1 MTVVEEN
8 PVNDLFANASTLLSC
23 LVTLAMLAP
32 AALADEPAAVARD
45 RAAYVGTW
53 RAVTIEADGN
63 PQPARERNIVV
74 VNREDG
80 SWTMTIDGREASSG
94 TSRLDPLAT
103 PPEIDIEITAG
114 DGAGSKILGIY
125 ELGADRRRLCFRG
138 AAEWRPRDFATA
150 QGSKAV
156 LVTFERE

>member
-1 MTVVEEN
+1 MR
-8 PVNDLFANASTLLSC
+8 ALSSPLC
-23 LVTLAMLAP
+23 FLTLAALAP
-32 AALADEPAAVARD
+32 AAPADQPSPVARD

-63 PQPARERNIVV
+63 AQPARERNIVV
-74 VNREDG
+74 VNRADG
-80 SWTMTIDGREASSG
+80 TWTMTIDGREASSG
-94 TSRLDPLAT
+94 TSTLEPLAT

-114 DGAGSKILGIY
+114 DGAGSKLLGIY
-125 ELGADRRRLCFRG
+125 ELEPKQRRLCFRG
-138 AAEWRPRDFATA
+138 AAEWRPREFATT

>member
-1 MTVVEEN
+1 MLRHQDVILLVAVCCIGG
-8 PVNDLFANASTLLSC
+8 PCASGLHAEDPT
-23 LVTLAMLAP
+23 
-32 AALADEPAAVARD
+32 ARD

-63 PQPARERNIVV
+63 AQPARDRNIVV
-74 VNREDG
+74 ENRADG
-80 SWTMTIDGREASSG
+80 TWTMTIDGREASSG
-94 TSRLDPLAT
+94 TSTIDPLTT

-114 DGAGSKILGIY
+114 DGAGSKLLGVY
-125 ELGADRRRLCFRG
+125 ELEPARRRLCFRG
-138 AAEWRPRDFATA
+138 EAGGRPREFATT

>member
-1 MTVVEEN
+1 MRRREAGMILAAACGSLAAWPPGLRGE
-8 PVNDLFANASTLLSC
+8 DAAS
-23 LVTLAMLAP
+23 
-32 AALADEPAAVARD
+32 RD

-53 RAVTIEADGN
+53 KAVTIESDGVA
-63 PQPARERNIVV
+63 QPAHERNIVV

-94 TSRLDPLAT
+94 TSSMEPLAT

-114 DGAGSKILGIY
+114 DGAGTKLLGIY
-125 ELGADRRRLCFRG
+125 ELQPTRRRLCFRSG
-138 AAEWRPRDFATA
+138 AEWRPREFTTT

-156 LVTFERE
+156 LVTFERQ

>member
-1 MTVVEEN
+1 MNRMTRAIGLLFPVV
-8 PVNDLFANASTLLSC
+8 AAWM
-23 LVTLAMLAP
+23 MLAAITP
-32 AALADEPAAVARD
+32 AEEAAVARD

-63 PQPARERNIVV
+63 PQPAGERNIVV

-94 TSRLDPLAT
+94 TIALDPLAT

-114 DGAGSKILGIY
+114 DGAGSKLLGIY
-125 ELGADRRRLCFRG
+125 ELEPDRRRLCFRG
-138 AAEWRPRDFATA
+138 EAEWRPREFATT
-150 QGSKAV
+150 QGGKAV

>member
-1 MTVVEEN
+1 
-8 PVNDLFANASTLLSC
+8 VNNAFANAPTVVSCLLLSA
-23 LVTLAMLAP
+23 LLAP
-32 AALADEPAAVARD
+32 AARGDEPAAVARD
-45 RAAYVGTW
+45 RAAYLGTW

-63 PQPARERNIVV
+63 LQPARERNIIV

-114 DGAGSKILGIY
+114 DGAGSRLLGIY

-138 AAEWRPRDFATA
+138 AAEWRPRDFTTT